1 MRLIPLLLLLPASII
16 FSCKNEPKT
25 PASPVV
31 VTMSEAAGKK
41 CVQDTIC
48 ADLKLS
54 YPVLSGGSNPN
65 ATQAIND
72 SLLSFVYM
80 VIGGDPALSLPQAFD
95 SAVWNLYYMLQEQV
109 DMSPDFPMGFSS
121 ELKSTLLFQNDKLVS
136 VEMATFS
143 FTGGAHGNY
152 GSALNTF
159 LLSNGKSVQL
169 TDIVQDTAAL
179 RPLLEKAFV
188 AVKGEEGGE
197 TYSLDELVFPE
208 NLPLSMPMQWCVVK
222 EGLRVTYN
230 PYEVAPY
237 AVGQT
242 DIVLTWE
249 QLGNLADSKKWLD

>member
-1 MRLIPLLLLLPASII
+1 MRPSLLFCLLAASAL

-25 PASPVV
+25 ANAPVV
-31 VTMSEAAGKK
+31 VTMSDAVGKK
-41 CVQDTIC
+41 CVMDTIC
-48 ADLKLS
+48 AEVSLS
-54 YPVLSGGSNPN
+54 YPVLSGGGNPE
-65 ATQAIND
+65 AVKAIND

-80 VIGGDPALSLPQAFD
+80 VIGGDPALPLPQAFD

-109 DMSPDFPMGFSS
+109 EMAPEFPMGFSS
-121 ELKSTLLFQNDKLVS
+121 ELKSTVLFQNSKLVS
-136 VEMATFS
+136 VEMATYS

-188 AVKGEEGGE
+188 EAKVEDGGQKYTLE
-197 TYSLDELVFPE
+197 ELVFPE

-230 PYEVAPY
+230 PYEVAAY

-242 DIVLTWE
+242 DIVLSWE
-249 QLGNLADSKKWLD
+249 QLGSLADSKKWLD

>member
-1 MRLIPLLLLLPASII
+1 MRLFSLLILLVASIL
-16 FSCKNEPKT
+16 FSCKNETKPPQT
-25 PASPVV
+25 PVV
-31 VTMSEAAGKK
+31 ITMAEASGKK

-48 ADLKLS
+48 AELKLS
-54 YPVLSGGSNPN
+54 YPMLSGGGNQ
-65 ATQAIND
+65 AVTQAIND

-80 VIGGDPALSLPQAFD
+80 VIGGDPALPLPQAFD
-95 SAVWNLYYMLQEQV
+95 TAVWNLYYMLQEQFE
-109 DMSPDFPMGFSS
+109 MSPDYPMSFSS
-121 ELKSTLLFQNDKLVS
+121 ELSSKVLFQNNKLVS

-152 GSALNTF
+152 GSGLNSF

-188 AVKGEEGGE
+188 AAKGEDGGE
-197 TYSLDELVFPE
+197 TYTLEELIFPE
-208 NLPLSMPMQWCVVK
+208 NLPLSMPMQWCIVK

-230 PYEVAPY
+230 PYEVAAY